1 MKNFTLNWLISSKG
15 MNIPS
20 LSCLVLERLN
30 SSNAIWLLV
39 PKFRFRRL
47 WEGVLKCHE
56 KQLLAIQDSKIHQMK
71 AMTISQSGVAS
82 EASRELE
89 RELTKWKRCFNKWIS
104 SQKSCVEALN
114 GWLKKWF
121 PEVEAPEVDTTDGVP
136 PFSPGRLGAP
146 PVFIISNDWFQ
157 AIEMVSK
164 TDALRA
170 IDHFSK
176 LVHEYKKS
184 LEEEQRQKRKAD
196 HASRD
201 YNRKSE
207 VLQEE
212 LGLSTMENPH
222 YRHDDRVMDLERL
235 RKRRDEERTSHEKIL
250 NHAHVAASATLPIG
264 LVPVMQQIT
273 SFFQK
278 NQQVYMGIRIPGT

>member
-1 MKNFTLNWLISSKG
+1 
-15 MNIPS
+15 
-20 LSCLVLERLN
+20 
-30 SSNAIWLLV
+30 
-39 PKFRFRRL
+39 
-47 WEGVLKCHE
+47 
-56 KQLLAIQDSKIHQMK
+56 
-71 AMTISQSGVAS
+71 
-82 EASRELE
+82 
-89 RELTKWKRCFNKWIS
+89 
-104 SQKSCVEALN
+104 
-114 GWLKKWF
+114 
-121 PEVEAPEVDTTDGVP
+121 
-136 PFSPGRLGAP
+136 
-146 PVFIISNDWFQ
+146 
-157 AIEMVSK
+157 
-164 TDALRA
+164 
-170 IDHFSK
+170 
-176 LVHEYKKS
+176 VHEYKKS